1 MAKFISR
8 CRNQVLT
15 IKPQRTQIFDGIAQ
29 PVPGEHI
36 RFENGELTVDDRS
49 EEGKKQSEFI
59 RNHRFFGTQIFEE
72 KKAKGAG

>member
-29 PVPGEHI
+29 TVPGDHI
-36 RFENGELTVDDRS
+36 RFENGEFTVDERS
-49 EEGKKQSEFI
+49 EEGKKKADFI
-59 RNHRFFGTQIFEE
+59 RGHRLFGNQIFEE